1 MATTAD
7 DNRDG
12 EESGY
17 DEIPPHKREQAL
29 KRDNYTC
36 QLDGTKGIPV
46 GGDMPIQVHHKQDD
60 PEDCGQHDLPNLIT
74 LCIHCHYWHHSRPT
88 ADLPS
93 VEITQQAAVKL
104 KPVDF
109 QLIYLFEQEGP
120 LKTGEIENRIR
131 TNKCRNAIE
140 ECLWRVM
147 GVDNL
152 VEEQQQILDRNP
164 DTDEWGFPQQ
174 ITKSERR
181 LPSSVDESVRRTI
194 DKLIVQARDRGCDN
208 KTISEVLGVSDRTIN
223 RSDHRGR
230 AYDFSLDDYMGRG
243 RPRKESFETDCQS
256 PTDGGVP
263 DNQQHL
269 DELRGDTAVNDDS
282 PDDTGT
288 GTDVDAADEVSAEA
302 DTAGADTGVDA
313 DAGDNDTRTAGA
325 DGDRDGDDGDLADA
339 GGGVTA
345 DADVEDNAAGA
356 NRDHDD
362 CGDVD
367 AGRRRGWCHKR

>member
-7 DNRDG
+7 DTHDDKKG
-12 EESGY
+12 GY

-29 KRDNYTC
+29 ERDNYTC

-46 GGDMPIQVHHKQDD
+46 GGDMPVQVHHKQDD
-60 PEDCGQHDLPNLIT
+60 PDDCGQHDLPNLIT

-88 ADLPS
+88 AQLPS
-93 VEITQQAAVKL
+93 VKVTQQAAVKL

-109 QLIYLFEQEGP
+109 EIIHLFEQEGP
-120 LKTGEIENRIR
+120 LKTKEIEDRIR
-131 TNKCRNAIE
+131 PDKCRNAIE

-164 DTDEWGFPQQ
+164 HTDEWGFTQQ
-174 ITKSERR
+174 ITKTERR
-181 LPSSVDESVRRTI
+181 LPSNVDESVRRTL
-194 DKLIVQARDRGCDN
+194 DKLVVKARDRGCDN
-208 KTISEVLGVSDRTIN
+208 KTISEVLGVNKRTVN
-223 RSDHRGR
+223 RYGHRGR
-230 AYDFSLDDYMGRG
+230 AYDFPLDDFMGRG
-243 RPRKESFETDCQS
+243 RPRNESFETDCQS

-263 DNQQHL
+263 NNQQHL

-282 PDDTGT
+282 PGDTGT
-288 GTDVDAADEVSAEA
+288 GTDVDAAAGVSIEDNAGAEA
-302 DTAGADTGVDA
+302 DA
-313 DAGDNDTRTAGA
+313 AGA
-325 DGDRDGDDGDLADA
+325 DGDRDGDDGELADA

-356 NRDHDD
+356 NRDHHD